1 MPTALYQQVKDSKAK
16 SLSKELTKSEIFLYP
31 AVTEAHSVDF
41 GNIPKIDLDEKQEF
55 AWEFFFH
62 AHKNMDESTKELTD
76 NTNQMSNFN
85 SIQVLLK
92 YESVQVSLKC

>member
-1 MPTALYQQVKDSKAK
+1 MLR
-16 SLSKELTKSEIFLYP
+16 
-31 AVTEAHSVDF
+31 
-41 GNIPKIDLDEKQEF
+41 
-55 AWEFFFH
+55 
-62 AHKNMDESTKELTD
+62 KNMDKSSKELTD